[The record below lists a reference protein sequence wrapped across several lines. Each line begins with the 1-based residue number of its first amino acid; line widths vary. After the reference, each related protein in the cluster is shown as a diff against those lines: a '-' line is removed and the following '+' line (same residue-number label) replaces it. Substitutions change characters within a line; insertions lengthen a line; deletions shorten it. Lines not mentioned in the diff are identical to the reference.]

1 MEGEITQDDLTC
13 YASDG
18 NKEREKCL
26 EQDKR
31 EIPISTLVT
40 VKPSTKS
47 AIRLQVMH
55 VYKKILPMYSDR
67 KKCFH
72 ICLQMQYHFL
82 LFFWIKEPIRIFIP
96 HQANGGCRELI
107 VRASIDGGTWKTMDY
122 ESGIPPHDQVD
133 LEVQLCFFLIIFSKK
148 KVSNR

>member
-1 MEGEITQDDLTC
+1 MEGEITQDDFTC
-13 YASDG
+13 YTSDG

-31 EIPISTLVT
+31 EIPISSLVT

-55 VYKKILPMYSDR
+55 VYKQKLSPCIPTINFFSYLFT
-67 KKCFH
+67 KCSTIFFF
-72 ICLQMQYHFL
+72 FL
-82 LFFWIKEPIRIFIP
+82 IKEPIRIFIP
-96 HQANGGCRELI
+96 HQATRGCRELI

-122 ESGIPPHDQVD
+122 ESGIPPQVD
-133 LEVQLCFFLIIFSKK
+133 LEV
-148 KVSNR
+148 

>member
-13 YASDG
+13 YTSDG

-31 EIPISTLVT
+31 EIPISSLVT

-47 AIRLQVMH
+47 AIRLQVIH
-55 VYKKILPMYSDR
+55 VYKQKLSPCILTVKNVFIFVY
-67 KKCFH
+67 KCSTIF
-72 ICLQMQYHFL
+72 F
-82 LFFWIKEPIRIFIP
+82 FFWIKEPIRIFIP
-96 HQANGGCRELI
+96 HQANRGCRELI

-122 ESGIPPHDQVD
+122 ESGIPPQVD
-133 LEVQLCFFLIIFSKK
+133 LEV
-148 KVSNR
+148 